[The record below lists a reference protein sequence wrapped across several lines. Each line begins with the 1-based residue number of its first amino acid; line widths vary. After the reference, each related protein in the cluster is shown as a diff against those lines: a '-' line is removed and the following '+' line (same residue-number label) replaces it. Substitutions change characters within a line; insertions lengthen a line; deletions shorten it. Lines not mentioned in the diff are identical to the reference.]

1 MAKNTI
7 YFVGSLSSCASIP
20 TLPIPFAIHPSLY
33 IPNFNLEGF
42 LSLLCTHY
50 NGVITVLLC
59 HNEVITF
66 FRTTVP
72 ITKNLYSEI
81 RKHERL
87 DLFFCLK
94 CAPLLST
101 NKKRKKERQKKKS
114 LCIATLPLSPQ
125 EQPHELGRSLPAWFV
140 PARMALNS
148 SVDVLSFTLAGDLAL
163 YNGNGQSSP

>member
-87 DLFFCLK
+87 DLFFLSQVCTS
-94 CAPLLST
+94 PL
-101 NKKRKKERQKKKS
+101 NKQKKKERKIEKEVTLHCYPSTEPTGAAPWARQKPAS
-114 LCIATLPLSPQ
+114 LVCTSEDGSEQLSGCAPIYS
-125 EQPHELGRSLPAWFV
+125 GRRSGPV
-140 PARMALNS
+140 
-148 SVDVLSFTLAGDLAL
+148 
-163 YNGNGQSSP
+163 

>member
-1 MAKNTI
+1 MMAKNTI

-87 DLFFCLK
+87 DLFFLSQVCTS
-94 CAPLLST
+94 PL
-101 NKKRKKERQKKKS
+101 NKQKKKERKTEKEV
-114 LCIATLPLSPQ
+114 TLHCYPSTEPTGAA
-125 EQPHELGRSLPAWFV
+125 P
-140 PARMALNS
+140 
-148 SVDVLSFTLAGDLAL
+148 
-163 YNGNGQSSP
+163 

>member
-20 TLPIPFAIHPSLY
+20 TPPIPFAIHPSLY

-87 DLFFCLK
+87 DLFFLSQVCTS
-94 CAPLLST
+94 PL
-101 NKKRKKERQKKKS
+101 NKQKKKER
-114 LCIATLPLSPQ
+114 
-125 EQPHELGRSLPAWFV
+125 
-140 PARMALNS
+140 
-148 SVDVLSFTLAGDLAL
+148 
-163 YNGNGQSSP
+163 